1 MSDMSDEEL
10 RQFLKDNKERIEA
23 IMAEDEKTNLE
34 RPKEK
39 ASEKKDNA
47 EDTIKEMYDALMNP
61 EAHRHFIRMGMEFF
75 MGMSEILDKV
85 PVPKPVR
92 KFKEDI
98 EESKA
103 KAQNE
108 MCRSNENCAFKKSQ
122 DDGLEKIELN

>member
-23 IMAEDEKTNLE
+23 IMAEDEKSNLE
-34 RPKEK
+34 RLKEK
-39 ASEKKDNA
+39 ASEKKDKA
-47 EDTIKEMYDALMNP
+47 EDTMKEMYDALMNP
-61 EAHRHFIRMGMEFF
+61 EAHRHFIR

-108 MCRSNENCAFKKSQ
+108 MCRNNENCAFKKSQ